1 MLQQI
6 EQGQVDTG
14 SNPVAELFQSCRFFT
29 SAQPVP
35 VALGASPSP
44 MEVNYLAGGNVS
56 MIWGAQNSEVSI
68 SANDKITVR
77 SSDPAVPRVRVSGA
91 SIWERYYWH
100 ETASLFRVGAAR
112 DIARCYFAYGLTIA
126 GAMKN
131 LAQGGRFQETNLSEK
146 VVLVR
151 GDLQERAAGA
161 LVAAMRA
168 PTLRKEIE
176 ANTLRVTSA
185 DCILPTL
192 AGLNQGSTEWQC
204 GSLKVDPSRVMATLG
219 GMTVLGEN
227 QFMGQRL
234 AFAQVTGQS
243 VTARS
248 SNSRSTYASQDA
260 TSETGQD
267 VSMAKRKSTT
277 VDRSTTTGASGKADT
292 NATPK

>member
-1 MLQQI
+1 
-6 EQGQVDTG
+6 
-14 SNPVAELFQSCRFFT
+14 
-29 SAQPVP
+29 
-35 VALGASPSP
+35 
-44 MEVNYLAGGNVS
+44 
-56 MIWGAQNSEVSI
+56 
-68 SANDKITVR
+68 
-77 SSDPAVPRVRVSGA
+77 
-91 SIWERYYWH
+91 
-100 ETASLFRVGAAR
+100 
-112 DIARCYFAYGLTIA
+112 
-126 GAMKN
+126 
-131 LAQGGRFQETNLSEK
+131 
-146 VVLVR
+146 
-151 GDLQERAAGA
+151 
-161 LVAAMRA
+161 MRA
-168 PTLRKEIE
+168 PSLRKEIE